1 MNKCIVF
8 LYLLIIHRAYFLS
21 AKRSMSDKT
30 IHFIKKMYV
39 HIILKLVKQSYS
51 QTDSADR
58 LCLDTHKIGPLR
70 ETHTHTHIHSQ
81 TEERSEIRC
90 TQTVQCRRC
99 CSHLYWRLGQK
110 RRHQVIKKKSER
122 KNRSEGDGES
132 GREWEKRPVGRR
144 IMDNLMQLCLK
155 T

>member
-1 MNKCIVF
+1 MHCF

-30 IHFIKKMYV
+30 MHFIKKMYV

-70 ETHTHTHIHSQ
+70 ETHTHSYTQSDRGKIRDQMYTDSSVQ
-81 TEERSEIRC
+81 AVLLTSLLASGPEEE
-90 TQTVQCRRC
+90 T
-99 CSHLYWRLGQK
+99 
-110 RRHQVIKKKSER
+110 
-122 KNRSEGDGES
+122 S
-132 GREWEKRPVGRR
+132 G
-144 IMDNLMQLCLK
+144 N
-155 T
+155 